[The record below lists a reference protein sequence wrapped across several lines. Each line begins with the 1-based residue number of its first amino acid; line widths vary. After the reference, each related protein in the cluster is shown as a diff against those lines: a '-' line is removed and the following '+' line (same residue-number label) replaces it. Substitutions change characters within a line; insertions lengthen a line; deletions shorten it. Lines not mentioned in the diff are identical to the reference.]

1 MAKKV
6 SNLDNDYISE
16 KALRERRK
24 RKNNRVIKKRLFVFG
39 GGLLS
44 ILLLLTGVLLY
55 QISVNNHLKEE
66 HAKQR
71 TEYKQLQ
78 EKEIVLREK
87 LKQLNSK
94 EYIEKIA
101 RSEYFLSNDGE
112 VIFKLPDNKDSK
124 SDSEGQ

>member
-6 SNLDNDYISE
+6 SNIENEYISE
-16 KALRERRK
+16 RELQARRK
-24 RKNNRVIKKRLFVFG
+24 RKTNKVVKRRLFVFG
-39 GGLLS
+39 GGLLL
-44 ILLLLTGVLLY
+44 ILLFLSGLMLY
-55 QISVNNHLKEE
+55 QMSVNRHLKEE
-66 HAKQR
+66 HAKQ
-71 TEYKQLQ
+71 TAEYKKLQ

-112 VIFKLPDNKDSK
+112 VIFKLPDSEESK
-124 SDSEGQ
+124 STEQP

>member
-1 MAKKV
+1 MAKNV

-24 RKNNRVIKKRLFVFG
+24 RKNNQVVKKRLFVFG
-39 GGLLS
+39 GGLLI
-44 ILLLLTGVLLY
+44 ILLLLTGLLLY
-55 QISVNNHLKEE
+55 QMSVNNHLKEE
-66 HAKQR
+66 HAKQSA
-71 TEYKQLQ
+71 EYKQLQ

-112 VIFKLPDNKDSK
+112 VIFKLPDSEDSK

>member
-6 SNLDNDYISE
+6 SNIENEYISE
-16 KALRERRK
+16 RELQARRRRK
-24 RKNNRVIKKRLFVFG
+24 TNQVVKRRLLVFG
-39 GGLLS
+39 GGLLL
-44 ILLLLTGVLLY
+44 ILLFLSGLMLY
-55 QISVNNHLKEE
+55 QMSVNRNLKEE
-66 HAKQR
+66 HAKQ
-71 TEYKQLQ
+71 TAEYKKLQ

-112 VIFKLPDNKDSK
+112 VIFKLPDSEESK
-124 SDSEGQ
+124 STEQP

>member
-6 SNLDNDYISE
+6 SNIENEYISE
-16 KALRERRK
+16 RELQARRK
-24 RKNNRVIKKRLFVFG
+24 RKTNKVVKRRLFVFG
-39 GGLLS
+39 GGLLL
-44 ILLLLTGVLLY
+44 ILLFLSGLMLY
-55 QISVNNHLKEE
+55 QMSVNRHLKEE
-66 HAKQR
+66 HAKQ
-71 TEYKQLQ
+71 TAEYKKLQ

-112 VIFKLPDNKDSK
+112 VIFKLPD
-124 SDSEGQ
+124 SEESNSTEQP